1 MSSFNLYDILPD
13 KSKEALQSLFK
24 REEVVQTKPKPQ
36 SKIKKASPTPVAKK
50 KLSKTPQS
58 FRPTKGGHRNMR
70 ETLNSEHVP
79 ESLQQLY
86 IDILDRKGELN
97 KRKKKKK
104 KKRKKYYDFVE
115 NMYERTDE
123 ELRFEKKGDKKK
135 ANRERIAKSG
145 QVRTI
150 ETTSSINAISIP
162 MGGLNKRW

>member
-24 REEVVQTKPKPQ
+24 SEEVVQTKPKPQ

-86 IDILDRKGELN
+86 IEPCAGADRAASKEKEEAQEVLRLC
-97 KRKKKKK
+97 RK
-104 KKRKKYYDFVE
+104 YV
-115 NMYERTDE
+115 
-123 ELRFEKKGDKKK
+123 
-135 ANRERIAKSG
+135 
-145 QVRTI
+145 
-150 ETTSSINAISIP
+150 
-162 MGGLNKRW
+162 

>member
-24 REEVVQTKPKPQ
+24 SEEVVQAKPKPQ
-36 SKIKKASPTPVAKK
+36 PKVKKVSPTPVAKK
-50 KLSKTPQS
+50 KPFKAPQS
-58 FRPTKGGHRNMR
+58 LRPTKGGHRNMR
-70 ETLNSEHVP
+70 GTLNSEHVP

-86 IDILDRKGELN
+86 IDIIDNN
-97 KRKKKKK
+97 KKAKPYKKHYDYEEN
-104 KKRKKYYDFVE
+104 KYQ
-115 NMYERTDE
+115 RTKDDA
-123 ELRFEKKGDKKK
+123 LYGDKMKRVK

-145 QVRTI
+145 QVRTT

>member
-1 MSSFNLYDILPD
+1 
-13 KSKEALQSLFK
+13 
-24 REEVVQTKPKPQ
+24 
-36 SKIKKASPTPVAKK
+36 
-50 KLSKTPQS
+50 
-58 FRPTKGGHRNMR
+58 MR